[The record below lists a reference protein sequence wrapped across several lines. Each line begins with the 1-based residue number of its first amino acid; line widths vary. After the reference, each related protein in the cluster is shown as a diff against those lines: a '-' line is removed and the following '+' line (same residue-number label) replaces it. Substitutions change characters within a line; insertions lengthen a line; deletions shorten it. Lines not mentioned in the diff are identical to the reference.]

1 MLFPRFFSPSLNY
14 RLFDPM
20 PLPKR
25 VRVRVRVADAPM
37 AQARAQELTKYR
49 SPFSRIIKKIPE
61 NR

>member
-1 MLFPRFFSPSLNY
+1 MLFPRLFSPTLNY

-25 VRVRVRVADAPM
+25 ARVRITGLNQMQNRTEPAK
-37 AQARAQELTKYR
+37 KYR
-49 SPFSRIIKKIPE
+49 SPFSRIIKKIPA